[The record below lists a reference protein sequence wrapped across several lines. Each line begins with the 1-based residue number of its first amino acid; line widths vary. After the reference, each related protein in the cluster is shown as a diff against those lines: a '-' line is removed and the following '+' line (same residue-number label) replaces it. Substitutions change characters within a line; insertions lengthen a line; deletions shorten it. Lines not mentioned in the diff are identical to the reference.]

1 MSYLEDRFGIPE
13 ELFDDYLLF
22 KRKQSWLIIR
32 NASQVMLASQ
42 LKVLKVGLKAFQ
54 RIGVFI
60 KPTTRLIQIF
70 GRAATRARLEIDEK
84 QLSTLLLGE
93 KLSVDLDLSKG
104 YVILSLRENRILGL
118 GFYDNGRVHSQLP
131 RKGLRAA
138 MI

>member
-22 KRKQSWLIIR
+22 KRKQSWLIMR
-32 NASQVMLASQ
+32 NASQIMLASQ
-42 LKVLKVGLKAFQ
+42 LKVSTVGLKAFQ
-54 RIGVFI
+54 KIGAFI
-60 KPTTRLIQIF
+60 KPTTRIIQIF

-93 KLSVDLDLSKG
+93 KLSVDPGLSKG
-104 YVILSLRENRILGL
+104 YVILSLRENLVLGL

-131 RKGLRAA
+131 MKGLRAA